1 MVKSELYSNL
11 KQAIDMLDGLL
22 IPEGSKELSYW
33 GSEEDELN
41 LLQEEISAL
50 DYSCLDEVYHGG
62 LKEVI
67 NDNLSPAENA
77 LISGV
82 GLLDE
87 YGLSEEEFREWL
99 EKQPEVYSLLL
110 GILITGKWPD
120 YSQWKKMEDYFEEE
134 YRQEL
139 FDPANINISPKSG
152 IRFAEEKPEDGSQ
165 SFYYLQKVIVFD
177 KSFDAYN
184 GVARELKPILQEAR
198 KFYLDK
204 QAEALNNPGACGD
217 HFYETMLTFAQA
229 FKEAQESILRA
240 TTSGLRRRSVKAD
253 VIQNF
258 RLKYREIAQESCR
271 DFLHVFEHMIELYE
285 QFYPEKEQGRHE
297 YIDYIS
303 ALRSGQ
309 RNLEIAVSDLSQF
322 QKNALY
328 TANKAATSAVNRFA
342 NSFMDSAHASKE
354 QRAFAEKLKAVFDT
368 EQYERAI
375 DMIFRAFGDN
385 VDIEY
390 TDSLGIET
398 DILVSAQQEKNI
410 CEELVDIFDQGSIDK
425 NTIAEFLKT
434 YTMQYPYD
442 ANLYAIAYLY
452 FGSGAG
458 DLEDITKYLGIYD
471 SFVDC
476 AKEICI
482 FKLKYQMN
490 LDMEGNNLE
499 QLEADVQFAKRLV
512 KKYALLQTELE
523 PYAIRMQS
531 ELGGKKYTAT
541 HPKEETQCFYKIM
554 ADKQLTKGDALYL
567 KGSEEFEKY
576 YAKYAGD
583 VDQEANGPI
592 AAFYSDFLAFTP
604 EKLYCII
611 RGKDMDDDTVAVDYD
626 ELKLSGYTVM
636 TLPDEDRMSGNVCE
650 LGTYRF
656 GYSGDCD
663 FLRHLKFWSATKKVK
678 KLLAELPENETWDI
692 PAMENNETIIKLLR
706 VLVDNFNIE
715 LYKNLYT
722 REIEN
727 NTENGRCMFM
737 SHDIKCSQ
745 ADYFTEPEISRL
757 LKILS
762 PLDKST
768 LEELLIDPKERA
780 AKRAKTAAER
790 KEFMDFW
797 SAESLEKHL
806 QNPDVNISALAKI
819 ECYLYKALDD
829 RMGDISECQNYY
841 SLYTEA
847 ERDVAQKKVNFICT
861 WIKEHP
867 LDFDWTDEMEEANQQ
882 VQYQIYANKMLSY
895 LKKNASAKEQFDTAV
910 RFAIQYDVVDE
921 NNNVVTSYEP
931 KIKFT
936 MSLLANLELKI
947 IFGTV
952 PDALECHSYEE
963 AVEHRNQFYE
973 IVKKYSLGE
982 VTGNQCVLN
991 KMYDD
996 MFAQK
1001 ESYAFY
1007 IQWLNNEFP
1016 SEVEY
1021 QKKLQETKGLK
1032 KILVMA
1038 TKPNHLATIE

>member
-1 MVKSELYSNL
+1 MIKSELYSNL
-11 KQAIDMLDGLL
+11 KETVELL
-22 IPEGSKELSYW
+22 YELLLPEGSTEVSRKN
-33 GSEEDELN
+33 SEEELE
-41 LLQEEISAL
+41 LLQNEINAL

-67 NDNLSPAENA
+67 NDDLSPVENA
-77 LISGV
+77 LIAGV

-87 YGLSEEEFREWL
+87 YGLSEEEFYEWAG
-99 EKQPEVYSLLL
+99 KQPEVYSLLL
-110 GILITGKWPD
+110 GMVITGDLPKGG
-120 YSQWKKMEDYFEEE
+120 KCLKMGEYFDEE
-134 YRQEL
+134 YRKEL
-139 FDPANINISPKSG
+139 FDPANINISPKNG
-152 IRFAEEKPEDGSQ
+152 MHFAEEKPEDGSQ

-177 KSFDAYN
+177 KAFDAYN

-204 QAEALNNPGACGD
+204 QA
-217 HFYETMLTFAQA
+217 
-229 FKEAQESILRA
+229 
-240 TTSGLRRRSVKAD
+240 
-253 VIQNF
+253 
-258 RLKYREIAQESCR
+258 
-271 DFLHVFEHMIELYE
+271 
-285 QFYPEKEQGRHE
+285 
-297 YIDYIS
+297 
-303 ALRSGQ
+303 
-309 RNLEIAVSDLSQF
+309 
-322 QKNALY
+322 
-328 TANKAATSAVNRFA
+328 
-342 NSFMDSAHASKE
+342 
-354 QRAFAEKLKAVFDT
+354 
-368 EQYERAI
+368 
-375 DMIFRAFGDN
+375 
-385 VDIEY
+385 
-390 TDSLGIET
+390 
-398 DILVSAQQEKNI
+398 
-410 CEELVDIFDQGSIDK
+410 
-425 NTIAEFLKT
+425 
-434 YTMQYPYD
+434 
-442 ANLYAIAYLY
+442 
-452 FGSGAG
+452 
-458 DLEDITKYLGIYD
+458 
-471 SFVDC
+471 
-476 AKEICI
+476 
-482 FKLKYQMN
+482 
-490 LDMEGNNLE
+490 
-499 QLEADVQFAKRLV
+499 
-512 KKYALLQTELE
+512 
-523 PYAIRMQS
+523 
-531 ELGGKKYTAT
+531 
-541 HPKEETQCFYKIM
+541 
-554 ADKQLTKGDALYL
+554 
-567 KGSEEFEKY
+567 
-576 YAKYAGD
+576 
-583 VDQEANGPI
+583 
-592 AAFYSDFLAFTP
+592 
-604 EKLYCII
+604 
-611 RGKDMDDDTVAVDYD
+611 
-626 ELKLSGYTVM
+626 
-636 TLPDEDRMSGNVCE
+636 
-650 LGTYRF
+650 
-656 GYSGDCD
+656 
-663 FLRHLKFWSATKKVK
+663 
-678 KLLAELPENETWDI
+678 
-692 PAMENNETIIKLLR
+692 
-706 VLVDNFNIE
+706 E

-952 PDALECHSYEE
+952 PGALECHSYEE

-1001 ESYAFY
+1001 GSYAFY